1 MIQLIYRSAA
11 RARFS
16 QRQLADLLTQARSTN
31 SERGMTGMLLYDD
44 GSFLQVLEGEKEPLL
59 ALYGRI
65 LLDPRHTEIA
75 KLLEREID
83 EREFGDWQMG
93 FVSVNRLGAAIPG
106 YSEFLRMSGTTA
118 SSGNQ
123 ALRVLSQ
130 FRDGR
135 FRSHVE
141 A

>member
-11 RARFS
+11 RTRFS
-16 QRQLADLLTQARSTN
+16 QQQLADLLTQARNTN
-31 SERGMTGMLLYDD
+31 AEHGLTGMLLYDD
-44 GSFLQVLEGEKEPLL
+44 GSFLQVLEGEQQPLL
-59 ALYGRI
+59 ALYARI

-83 EREFGDWQMG
+83 ERQFGDWQMG
-93 FVSVNRLGAAIPG
+93 FVSVARLGAAIPG
-106 YSEFLRMSGTTA
+106 YSEFLRLGGA
-118 SSGNQ
+118 AAPSGNQ
-123 ALRVLSQ
+123 ALKVLSQ

>member
-11 RARFS
+11 RTPFS
-16 QRQLADLLTQARSTN
+16 QRQLVELLTQARITN
-31 SERGMTGMLLYDD
+31 AEHDLTGMLLYDD
-44 GSFLQVLEGEKEPLL
+44 GSFLQVLEGEKEPLF
-59 ALYGRI
+59 ALYARI
-65 LLDPRHTEIA
+65 LRDPRHTETT
-75 KLLEREID
+75 KLLERVID
-83 EREFGDWQMG
+83 ERQFGDWQMG
-93 FVSVNRLGAAIPG
+93 FVSVTRLGVAIPG
-106 YSEFLRMSGTTA
+106 YSEFLRLSGANAA
-118 SSGNQ
+118 SGDQ

>member
-11 RARFS
+11 RTALS
-16 QRQLADLLTQARSTN
+16 QQQLADLLMQARSSN
-31 SERGMTGMLLYDD
+31 AERGMTGMLLYDD
-44 GSFLQVLEGEKEPLL
+44 GSFLQVLEGEREPLL
-59 ALYGRI
+59 VLYARI
-65 LLDPRHTEIA
+65 LQDPRHNAIA

-83 EREFGDWQMG
+83 ERQFGDWQMG
-93 FVSVNRLGAAIPG
+93 FVSVTRGLAIPG
-106 YSEFLRMSGTTA
+106 YSEFLRLGSATA

-123 ALRVLSQ
+123 ALKVLSQ

-135 FRSHVE
+135 FRSHVQ